1 MRALVR
7 GLALRR
13 LRLEPG
19 RSALLVL
26 GVALGVSV
34 FVGVRALNATAIESI
49 GKIDEVATGSAALVV
64 EGGAAGVSLDLLP
77 AVRGTPGV
85 SGASPV
91 IARFAREAESEHGG
105 DAGGASTRRLLVLGL
120 DLLDPL
126 AKEASREAAGGLDVN
141 PLLLATRSDAAI
153 VAEGF
158 AKRRGL
164 AVGAKFQLFLAEGRR
179 SFTVAG
185 TFAPAGPVAVA
196 AGGDVVVL
204 PLPVAMKAFATP
216 GRVDRIAVL
225 LAKDANADTV
235 IAAIRPRLGP
245 GAEVKQPGKQELR
258 SNALLGSMQL
268 GLQIASLLALMIG
281 VFLIYNAM
289 SIAVVRR
296 RPEIG
301 ILRAVGTTKLQLA
314 LLLFAEAAAFG
325 VVGSAL
331 GIGLGSLLA
340 RAALSAVNAQVSQL
354 YTALDARTVVL
365 GPVTILI
372 GLLAGPLA
380 TLVATAPPVW
390 QALTVAPV
398 EAARKDLPARDPKRA
413 IAILALLGLALLG
426 GALVVYLLSKDGLG
440 LIGGTLLQALI
451 GGGAALCAPWGV
463 VLVTKRLRPLLARVL
478 GPTGALAADNVLSR
492 PGRAGVTVASLMVA
506 LGGVLAVA
514 GLVSSLEVAI
524 RVWVAQVI
532 VADIYAA
539 ASSPL
544 GSQTNTLL
552 APEVADELR
561 AEPDVTACYPL
572 RFVFEQTEAQ
582 KGSGLERSAPAMIIS
597 VDLEFLGE
605 HAHVPV
611 TEVIPAGLKAAVKVM
626 TDGGDAVAV
635 SQNFA
640 KKRGLRVGDRFQ
652 IRTPTGP
659 WQPEILVILQDY
671 TSEHGTLYVDRN
683 MHWRR
688 WGDRRANAYDI
699 FLRAGADRALV
710 ADRLR
715 GRYGAKY
722 DLFFTENAVFKQRVL
737 GVVDS
742 AFTVTYA
749 MQIVAIG
756 VALLGVVTTLYAAIL
771 ERTRE
776 VGVLRAVGASRSHIA
791 RAVITEAFLLG
802 AIASGFAVTTGAV
815 LGYALVGRM
824 IAGAYGWELAYSF
837 PLGPAIFGVVA
848 ATLLAAFAGA
858 LPAARAAKISIVE
871 ALAYG

>member
-1 MRALVR
+1 M
-7 GLALRR
+7 
-13 LRLEPG
+13 
-19 RSALLVL
+19 L

-34 FVGVRALNATAIESI
+34 FVAVRALNATAIESI
-49 GKIDEVATGSAALVV
+49 GKVDEVATGSAALVV
-64 EGGAAGVSLDLLP
+64 EGGAAGVPLDLV
-77 AVRGTPGV
+77 AKVRETPGV
-85 SGASPV
+85 GGASPV
-91 IARFAREAESEHGG
+91 IARFAREADSEKGG
-105 DAGGASTRRLLVLGL
+105 DAAGASTRRLLVLGL

-126 AKEASREAAGGLDVN
+126 AKEASKEAAGGLDVN

-153 VAEGF
+153 VAQGF
-158 AKRRGL
+158 AERRKLG
-164 AVGAKFQLFLAEGRR
+164 VGSKLQLFLADGRR
-179 SFTVAG
+179 TFTIAG
-185 TFAPAGPVAVA
+185 TFVPVGPVAMA
-196 AGGDVVVL
+196 AGGDVIVL
-204 PLPVAMKAFATP
+204 PLPVAMKAFGTP
-216 GRVDRIAVL
+216 GRVDRIAAL
-225 LAKDANADTV
+225 LAKGADAQTV
-235 IAAIRPRLGP
+235 IAAIKPRLGA
-245 GAEVKQPGKQELR
+245 GVTVKEPGKQELR

-268 GLQIASLLALMIG
+268 GLQIASLIALMIG

-331 GIGLGSLLA
+331 GVGLGCLLA
-340 RAALSAVNAQVSQL
+340 RVGLSAVNAQVSQL

-365 GPVTILI
+365 GPTTFLV
-372 GLLAGPLA
+372 GLLAGPIA
-380 TLVATAPPVW
+380 TVLATAPPVW

-398 EAARKDLPARDPKRA
+398 EAARKDLPARDPMGA
-413 IAILALLGLALLG
+413 IRLLAVLGLLLLL
-426 GALVVYLLSKDGLG
+426 ASFVVYHFSPDGLD
-440 LIGGTLLQALI
+440 LIGGMLLQALI
-451 GGGAALCAPWGV
+451 GGGMALCAPWGV
-463 VLVTKRLRPLLARVL
+463 VFVTRRLRPLLARAL

-492 PGRAGVTVASLMVA
+492 PGRAGVTVASLMIA

-514 GLVSSLEVAI
+514 GLVASLEVAI
-524 RVWVAQVI
+524 RVWVNQVI

-552 APEVADELR
+552 APEVADEIR
-561 AEPDVTACYPL
+561 KEPFVELCFPL
-572 RFVFEQTEAQ
+572 RFVFEEAA
-582 KGSGLERSAPAMIIS
+582 GAPAMIIA

-611 TEVIPAGLKAAVKVM
+611 ISMIPSGLKAAVDVM
-626 TDGGDAVAV
+626 TAGGDAVAV

-640 KKRGLRVGDRFQ
+640 KKRSVKVGDTFP
-652 IRTPTGP
+652 IRTPEGTWNP
-659 WQPEILVILQDY
+659 KVLVILQDY
-671 TSEHGTLYVDRN
+671 TSEHGVIYIDRN
-683 MHWRR
+683 TYWKR
-688 WGDRRANAYDI
+688 WNDTRANAYDI
-699 FLRAGADRALV
+699 FVKKGGPTISEATEQ
-710 ADRLR
+710 LR

-722 DLFFTENAVFKQRVL
+722 DLFFTESTEFKRRVL
-737 GVVDS
+737 AVVDS

-749 MQIVAIG
+749 MQIIAIG
-756 VALLGVVTTLYAAIL
+756 VALLGVVTTMYAAIL

-776 VGVLRAVGASRSHIA
+776 VGVLRAVGASRGQIG
-791 RAVITEAFLLG
+791 RAIITEAFLLG
-802 AIASGFAVTTGAV
+802 AIASGFAVTTGAL
-815 LGYALVGRM
+815 LGWALVGRM

-837 PLGPAIFGVVA
+837 PAGPAIFGVVA